1 MIGSALDSC
10 NSTPG
15 SSHFRWGMP
24 HTTGLTSI
32 NAARPEVASM
42 IIVGKSL
49 GSRKKLFEDWS
60 IPLPPELSEAGGVTL
75 RRLIDAIVRGETA
88 AFRLRQQD
96 RRFVCAL
103 TSHQIAEGAEAGRIS
118 MGKSDVP
125 IQAVDA
131 DAAVAAAWTAFE
143 DGLYL
148 VSIDGEEQK
157 SLDQQIYVHEDSRLV
172 FIRLTLL
179 SGG

>member
-1 MIGSALDSC
+1 M
-10 NSTPG
+10 
-15 SSHFRWGMP
+15 
-24 HTTGLTSI
+24 
-32 NAARPEVASM
+32 
-42 IIVGKSL
+42 
-49 GSRKKLFEDWS
+49 
-60 IPLPPELSEAGGVTL
+60 
-75 RRLIDAIVRGETA
+75 IDAIVRGETA

-96 RRFVCAL
+96 RRFTRAL

-125 IQAVDA
+125 IHAVNA

-157 SLDQQIYVHEDSRLV
+157 SLDQQIYVKKTAGSC
-172 FIRLTLL
+172 
-179 SGG
+179 SSA